1 MFTKELD
8 SFLAVLSMEFTS
20 GYEKRMRIPVS
31 RISLGRNEEEGEEFE
46 RMIRFESFVGK
57 KLDLSIINIDKSVI
71 ERCICQRNSR
81 KLKLYG
87 FN

>member
-1 MFTKELD
+1 
-8 SFLAVLSMEFTS
+8 MEFTS

-81 KLKLYG
+81 KLKLHG

>member
-20 GYEKRMRIPVS
+20 GYEKRISVP

-71 ERCICQRNSR
+71 EICICQRNSR
-81 KLKLYG
+81 KLKLHG